1 MPHGRLREVACHAQ
15 HHTAGKEQS
24 QEGAKADSKCS
35 APKHSCRLPLGDRS
49 PRGERVSRAGKEE
62 GGAGR
67 HIPPDATFSDVSA
80 DSKADDGMDGPVV
93 PVTSRLGSVQAP
105 VHSW

>member
-1 MPHGRLREVACHAQ
+1 MPHVRLREVACHAQ
-15 HHTAGKEQS
+15 HHAAGKEQS
-24 QEGAKADSKCS
+24 QVAATADSKCS
-35 APKHSCRLPLGDRS
+35 APKPSWS
-49 PRGERVSRAGKEE
+49 PRGERVSRAGKE

-80 DSKADDGMDGPVV
+80 DSEADDGTDGPVV

-105 VHSW
+105 AHSW